1 MTITDPYAPGATA
14 WFPTSGVMG
23 AIAARFLRSPYLVI
37 SRQNRLEC
45 VMSPYRPPAL
55 ARERQAA
62 IDRAITV
69 MDEPIELVGE
79 FRGFSRDE
87 MHERR

>member
-1 MTITDPYAPGATA
+1 MTITDPYTPGAMA
-14 WFPTSGVMG
+14 WFPTPGVMG
-23 AIAARFLRSPYLVI
+23 AIAARSLPSPYL
-37 SRQNRLEC
+37 SRQNRLER

-62 IDRAITV
+62 IDRALTV